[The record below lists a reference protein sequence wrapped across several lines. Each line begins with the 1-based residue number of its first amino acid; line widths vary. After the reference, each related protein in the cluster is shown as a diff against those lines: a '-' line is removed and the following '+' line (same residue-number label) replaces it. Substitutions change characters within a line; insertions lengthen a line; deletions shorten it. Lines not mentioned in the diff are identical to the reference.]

1 MNEEKIITEKEYNRE
16 DLLSVVVQQDSELK
30 EHLVRYVGEK
40 FDREEVTVHMI
51 AEIMAH
57 EFPEFMVSVAEEN
70 FLRGYKL
77 GLDDGTELLNKQ
89 NEGSHSEE

>member
-1 MNEEKIITEKEYNRE
+1 MSEDKIITESEYNRE
-16 DLLSVVVQQDSELK
+16 DLLSVVAQQDSELK
-30 EHLVRYVGEK
+30 EHLVKYVGEK
-40 FDREEVTVHMI
+40 FDKEEVTVHMI

-77 GLDDGTELLNKQ
+77 GLDDGTELINRN
-89 NEGSHSEE
+89 NEGSNTKE

>member
-1 MNEEKIITEKEYNRE
+1 MSEDKIITESEYNRE

-30 EHLVRYVGEK
+30 EHLVKYVGEK
-40 FDREEVTVHMI
+40 FDKEEVTVHMI

-77 GLDDGTELLNKQ
+77 GLDDGTELINRN
-89 NEGSHSEE
+89 NEGSNTKE

>member
-1 MNEEKIITEKEYNRE
+1 MSEDKIITESEYNRE

-30 EHLVRYVGEK
+30 EHLVKYVGEK
-40 FDREEVTVHMI
+40 FDKEEVTVHMI

-57 EFPEFMVSVAEEN
+57 EFPEFMVSIAEEN

-77 GLDDGTELLNKQ
+77 GLDDGTELINRN
-89 NEGSHSEE
+89 NEGSNTKE